1 MKPLSNYLT
10 IAIILIS
17 SITVSAQ
24 DIRFTPKDKEI
35 CEKALSFAADKANLP
50 TSELVTS
57 IALHFLGTPY
67 VAGTL
72 EIEPEMLTINLR
84 ETDCILFVEM
94 CTALA
99 LTAKG
104 IDLASIRTS
113 SSDPS
118 KNASEVVR
126 ATPSFSLYCNN
137 VLNLRYR
144 NGVVDGYA
152 SRIHYTSEWILQN
165 SKYGIMKEMSRRYG
179 EKIDQKFS
187 YMSTHPASYKQ
198 LNGSPNLVKLIAE
211 SEKAI
216 ESKGPFFYIRQSGIE
231 LNANNIKNGDIIGF
245 VTRLE
250 GIDISHVA
258 FAYWNGGKLHFIHA
272 SQKEGKVVIDKKTL
286 SEYAK
291 NGIRLIQLL

>member
-1 MKPLSNYLT
+1 MRLLRYYLT
-10 IAIILIS
+10 LAITLITFS
-17 SITVSAQ
+17 TLNGQ
-24 DIRFTPKDKEI
+24 DIRFTAKDKEI
-35 CEKALSFAADKANLP
+35 CEEALNFAADKVDLP
-50 TSELVTS
+50 ISELTTS
-57 IALHFLGTPY
+57 IALRFLGTPY

-72 EIEPEMLTINLR
+72 ELEPEMLTINLR

-104 IDLASIRTS
+104 IDLSSIRSLSDNSAKTS
-113 SSDPS
+113 
-118 KNASEVVR
+118 NEVVH

-187 YMSTHPASYKQ
+187 YMSTNPESYKQ
-198 LNGSPNLVKLIAE
+198 LKNSPELVRLIAKA
-211 SEKAI
+211 EKKI
-216 ESKGPFFYIRQSGIE
+216 EAQAPFFYIKPNLLKQNE
-231 LNANNIKNGDIIGF
+231 DKIKNGDIICF

-258 FAYWNGGKLHFIHA
+258 LAYWHQGKLHFIHA
-272 SQKEGKVVIDKKTL
+272 SQKEGKVVIEKKTL